1 MKQHISPG
9 LCRELLFSFSH
20 FPTDCISPKG
30 YLIGVFVESKKLKN
44 KKKKETNHKT
54 TQSKPNQKTK
64 QQQKTHQERFADSLF
79 HHNAT

>member
-20 FPTDCISPKG
+20 LPTDSISPKG
-30 YLIGVFVESKKLKN
+30 YLIDVFVESKGL
-44 KKKKETNHKT
+44 KKKKNHKT

-64 QQQKTHQERFADSLF
+64 QQQQTHQECFADSLF
-79 HHNAT
+79 HHTAT